1 MSRQYFKHQSVVAMM
16 LVVFP
21 VVTMVAAC
29 EQESHLHLEFTN
41 KNPPTFSFSGNSTG
55 VFFEVMEVPRTKP
68 LRKMNPFARE
78 GQTIWKIS
86 ASTKMQIN
94 SWPKFTYGEIPSGFS
109 QMMPAE
115 GQPPKLVEHKLY
127 LARIV
132 GEEQTENGS
141 YFEVQKDRIVNVTH
155 KLFGQ

>member
-1 MSRQYFKHQSVVAMM
+1 MNGPWRKRIIPELM
-16 LVVFP
+16 LLATAFI
-21 VVTMVAAC
+21 TIAAAC

-55 VFFEVMEVPRTKP
+55 VFFEVMEVPRTEP
-68 LRKMNPFARE
+68 LRKTNPFARE

-109 QMMPAE
+109 QVMPAE

-141 YFEVQKDRIVNVTH
+141 YFEVQKDRIVNVTD